1 MNYSIIE
8 KKVTQVV
15 EGVKHYIVTLVCDTA
30 EDIPEPDATWDT
42 GSIAQIC
49 DPHGYKILNSEGVW
63 K

>member
-8 KKVTQVV
+8 KKTTQVV
-15 EGVKHYIVTLVCDTA
+15 EGVKHCIVTLVCDTA
-30 EDIPEPDATWDT
+30 EDIPEPDATWDM